1 MTAFIARFA
10 LLAVIA
16 GLIVLAA
23 TGNLFSSSPIV
34 IACQLTAVALS
45 VWARRSF
52 PGGVFR
58 VAATPAADTVIQR
71 GPYRCIRH
79 PMYAAALLFIWA
91 AVLSH
96 RSLVTVAVGVVVTG
110 VAAARIVLEER
121 LLRAR
126 YVEYADYARETKAV
140 VPYLL

>member
-1 MTAFIARFA
+1 VSTFITRFA

-23 TGNLFSSSPIV
+23 TGSLFSASRTV
-34 IACQLTAVALS
+34 VALQLGAVALA

-52 PGGVFR
+52 PGGAFR
-58 VAATPAADTVIQR
+58 VGATPAADTVIQR
-71 GPYRCIRH
+71 GPYRFIRH
-79 PMYAAALLFIWA
+79 PMYAAALLIVWT
-91 AVLSH
+91 AVVSH
-96 RSLVTVAVGVVVTG
+96 RSPANLAVGIVVRG

-126 YVEYADYARETKAV
+126 YVEYAAYVRATKAV
-140 VPYLL
+140 VPFLL